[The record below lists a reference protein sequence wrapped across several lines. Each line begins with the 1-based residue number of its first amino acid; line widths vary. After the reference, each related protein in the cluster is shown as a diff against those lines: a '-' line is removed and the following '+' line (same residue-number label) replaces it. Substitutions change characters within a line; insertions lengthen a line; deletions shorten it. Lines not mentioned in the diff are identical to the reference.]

1 MLLCCY
7 LIVNSVLCGFYIKK
21 KCVKSSLVRIMY
33 LGIIKIKC
41 LVYMNYGCVIKC

>member
-1 MLLCCY
+1 MYEVCCY
-7 LIVNSVLCGFYIKK
+7 LIVNSVLYGFYIEK

-41 LVYMNYGCVIKC
+41 LVYMNYGCVI